1 MIINQNYR
9 IFDSKISAS
18 FDVNDPLE
26 VCNEAEFLDS
36 SREAAKLVYTK
47 DEAKVKTL
55 KETGMTKDLK
65 VRVDITDMRELRSLT
80 KNDMLIITNP
90 DLLRGFDYK
99 SNATEGINLLM
110 MSPVSSTRSL
120 QQALGR
126 VGRYHQ
132 PGKRFRW
139 NDVTVLVDVRE
150 NDMIIRAI
158 NTSNAP
164 KTKAKSKINQEPT
177 TGRRTRSTG
186 IPQA

>member
-1 MIINQNYR
+1 MLMNKKYR
-9 IFDSKISAS
+9 IFDSKVGAS

-55 KETGMTKDLK
+55 KETGTTKDLK

-139 NDVTVLVDVRE
+139 NDVTALVDVRE

-177 TGRRTRSTG
+177 TGRRTRSTA